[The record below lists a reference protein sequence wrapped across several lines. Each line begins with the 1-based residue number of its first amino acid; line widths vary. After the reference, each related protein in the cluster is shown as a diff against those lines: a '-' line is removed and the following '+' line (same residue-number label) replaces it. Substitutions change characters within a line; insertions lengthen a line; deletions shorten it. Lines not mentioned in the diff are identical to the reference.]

1 MGESPGHPGVASF
14 FELDARLPVLRRAFV
29 EAVGTA
35 LLVVAMVGAGLAA
48 EPYSKDAP
56 LVASIL
62 VAFSIAGALV
72 GLIVAL
78 GKVSGGHFNPL
89 ITISQ
94 WLTGERGLVCAVSY
108 IVGQLLGGLIGT
120 FVAMLM
126 FSQAGRIHLSG
137 YPSTGLVVSEV
148 VASMGLMTVV
158 LGCARSTKWETGPFA
173 VGAWLVAA
181 IMATPSA
188 SYANPA
194 VTLAAVFASGLVAL
208 SPQNAAI
215 FVLAQLAGMLMAVGI
230 NIVVFHMGSTNG
242 KGAGMTVPEPIVE
255 VRLQ

>member
-1 MGESPGHPGVASF
+1 MAEASGHSGVASF
-14 FELDARLPVLRRAFV
+14 FELDPRLPVLRRAFV

-48 EPYSKDAP
+48 EPYAKDAP
-56 LVASIL
+56 LMASAL

-78 GKVSGGHFNPL
+78 GKVSGGHYNPL

-94 WLTGERGLVCAVSY
+94 WLTGERGLLCTVSY
-108 IVGQLLGGLIGT
+108 VVGQLAGGVIGT
-120 FVAMLM
+120 FVALLM
-126 FSQAGRIHLSG
+126 FSQAGRIHPSG

-148 VASMGLMTVV
+148 VASLGLMTVV

-194 VTLAAVFASGLVAL
+194 VTLAAVFGSGLVAL

-215 FVLAQLAGMLMAVGI
+215 FVLAQLVGMLMAVGI
-230 NIVVFHMGSTNG
+230 NIVAFATRSTND
-242 KGAGMTVPEPIVE
+242 KGAGVMVPVPIVE
-255 VRLQ
+255 ARLP